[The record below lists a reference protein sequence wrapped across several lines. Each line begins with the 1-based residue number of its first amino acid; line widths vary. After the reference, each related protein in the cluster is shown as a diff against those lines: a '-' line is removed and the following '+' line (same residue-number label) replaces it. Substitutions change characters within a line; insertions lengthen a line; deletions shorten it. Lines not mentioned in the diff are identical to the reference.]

1 MSPFQRVSY
10 ILFIVLG
17 AGFVIYG
24 IMRGAMGGFA
34 GSSLLTAIILI
45 LAGGLVLYRGFRGV
59 RAMLEGRSDD
69 SSER

>member
-10 ILFIVLG
+10 ILFIIVG

-24 IMRGAMGGFA
+24 FMRGAMGGFT
-34 GSSLLTAIILI
+34 GSSLLTAIVLI

-59 RAMLEGRSDD
+59 RAMLEGGSDD
-69 SSER
+69 KSDR